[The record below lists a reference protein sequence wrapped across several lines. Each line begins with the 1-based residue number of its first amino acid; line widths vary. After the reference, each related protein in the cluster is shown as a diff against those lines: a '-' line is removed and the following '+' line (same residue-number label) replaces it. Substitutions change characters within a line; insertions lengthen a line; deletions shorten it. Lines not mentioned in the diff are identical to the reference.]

1 MYQYNNLEFKIFNFI
16 FKQHQLIIFCS
27 GFWYILASGVSNR
40 YISFFVLALIPRLFK
55 FNLFDSIQV
64 FTWEIK
70 IKLKFIRIFINF
82 KFYQIY
88 IHQIQLNL
96 FLNFKYNQTIYV
108 LNMKTFLIIFL
119 YKLKIFYYHSSNI
132 FLGSQTHKLR

>member
-1 MYQYNNLEFKIFNFI
+1 MAFLFFNFI
-16 FKQHQLIIFCS
+16 FKKHQLIIYCS
-27 GFWYILASGVSNR
+27 CFWYMLTSGVSNR
-40 YISFFVLALIPRLFK
+40 YISFFVLALILRLFK
-55 FNLFDSIQV
+55 FILFDSIQV

-96 FLNFKYNQTIYV
+96 FFYFKYNQTIYV
-108 LNMKTFLIIFL
+108 LNLKTFVDNFLFILAKNILLSFIKYIFR
-119 YKLKIFYYHSSNI
+119 KSNSEIKINVQI
-132 FLGSQTHKLR
+132 